1 MYIILECYI
10 HMEKMA
16 KLYCIAFMKK
26 RARKLLAMRN
36 MHQLQWKENGKW
48 RFDYECKTNEIK

>member
-1 MYIILECYI
+1 
-10 HMEKMA
+10 MEKMA
-16 KLYCIAFMKK
+16 KLYCIAFRKK

-48 RFDYECKTNEIK
+48 RFDYECETNEIK